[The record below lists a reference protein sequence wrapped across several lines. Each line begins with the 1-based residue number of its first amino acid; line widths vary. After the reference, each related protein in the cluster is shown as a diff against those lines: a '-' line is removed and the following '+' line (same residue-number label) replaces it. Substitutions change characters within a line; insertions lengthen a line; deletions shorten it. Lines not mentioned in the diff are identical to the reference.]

1 MKTQYMSRLIV
12 ELTDEQHRR
21 VKAMATL
28 QGKSIKDYVLEK
40 LFPPETTEA
49 EQKAWQALKTL
60 LNERVTEAEQAH
72 PSTRT
77 VAQITEEILAKL
89 GKA

>member
-1 MKTQYMSRLIV
+1 METQYMSRLIV

-40 LFPPETTEA
+40 LFPPETSEA
-49 EQKAWQALKTL
+49 EQKAWQALKAL
-60 LNERVTEAEQAH
+60 LNERIAEAEQTET
-72 PSTRT
+72 SNRT
-77 VAQITEEILAKL
+77 VAQITEETLAQL

>member
-1 MKTQYMSRLIV
+1 MSRLIV

-60 LNERVTEAEQAH
+60 LNERVTEAEQAQ

-77 VAQITEEILAKL
+77 VTQITEEILAQL